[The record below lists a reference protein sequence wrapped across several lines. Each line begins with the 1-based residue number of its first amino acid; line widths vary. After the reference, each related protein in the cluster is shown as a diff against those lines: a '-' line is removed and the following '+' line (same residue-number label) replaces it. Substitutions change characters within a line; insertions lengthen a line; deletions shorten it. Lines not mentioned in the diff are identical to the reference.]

1 MDAIKCDVFSVERIC
16 LFYYHA
22 YIMCQYFLFWYM
34 ILSSYIKFQ
43 KQFKITNK
51 LEQIAIKD
59 KRGKIVSFDVGFNLR
74 HPFSQ

>member
-1 MDAIKCDVFSVERIC
+1 
-16 LFYYHA
+16 
-22 YIMCQYFLFWYM
+22 M

-74 HPFSQ
+74 HPFTQYKCPIYRVEHFFMSKAIFSTLD